1 MYLRY
6 WFEQTISKY
15 EKFGKIYHL
24 IGCWLTKALFLDMVM
39 VYSYVFYK
47 KKILYFRGMYLCIY
61 ERSSQCPEISSKI
74 VEGLGGDIDEPRLA
88 GVDKCWV
95 AECVHMGLL
104 CKFTYLCIYL
114 KITITEQEGKK
125 NASYCLF
132 FSITVEERSKNIVAL
147 TRKVLFIYYFLVECF
162 HFRIFTISMTYF

>member
-1 MYLRY
+1 MFFIKKRFFIL
-6 WFEQTISKY
+6 EACT
-15 EKFGKIYHL
+15 
-24 IGCWLTKALFLDMVM
+24 
-39 VYSYVFYK
+39 YVFMK
-47 KKILYFRGMYLCIY
+47 
-61 ERSSQCPEISSKI
+61 EVVQCPEISSKI